1 MSFKSSPIFATLLS
15 FFLKKI
21 KILNVKTAV
30 APFGKIGIH
39 FSKILVTLLVA
50 FKNLYVRLKERQIS
64 VDVAV
69 VHAAE
74 GKKT

>member
-1 MSFKSSPIFATLLS
+1 M
-15 FFLKKI
+15 
-21 KILNVKTAV
+21 
-30 APFGKIGIH
+30 APFGKIGIR

-50 FKNLYVRLKERQIS
+50 LKNLYVRLKERRQIS
-64 VDVAV
+64 VDVVVAV